1 MSMKYLEEKKNDYIT
16 RSEEILNA
24 AKAEERE
31 LTAEELKELDEI
43 NENVKK
49 IVRALEIDKALEDEK
64 TMEKKD
70 DAGAAADE
78 ESVEAK
84 EERMFEEYIRSMA
97 LGTPMNTR
105 DGELTPAVNSA
116 GATIPTTI
124 ANKIIEK
131 VYAICPI
138 LEKTTKYNVPGKIQI
153 PCYDDSTTDIEV
165 AYASE
170 FTPLASSNGKFV
182 TIELDGFLAGALSKI
197 SLSLV
202 NNSKF
207 NITDYVVKRM
217 ARAIKRFIERELLNG
232 TENKVEGLSSATN
245 VVTAAA
251 TNAITADELIDVQD
265 AVIDEYQ
272 DDAMWLMSSKTRTAL
287 RKLKDQEGRYILQD
301 DVTAPF
307 GKVLLGKP
315 VYVSDNMPEIAAG
328 NTAIIYGDMSGLASK
343 FSEQLNIQVLREKF
357 ADEHAVGVVGW
368 FEFDSKV
375 EDQQKIS
382 KLVMKAS

>member
-138 LEKTTKYNVPGKIQI
+138 LEKTTKYNPDATGR
-153 PCYDDSTTDIEV
+153 
-165 AYASE
+165 SE
-170 FTPLASSNGKFV
+170 
-182 TIELDGFLAGALSKI
+182 
-197 SLSLV
+197 
-202 NNSKF
+202 
-207 NITDYVVKRM
+207 
-217 ARAIKRFIERELLNG
+217 
-232 TENKVEGLSSATN
+232 
-245 VVTAAA
+245 
-251 TNAITADELIDVQD
+251 
-265 AVIDEYQ
+265 
-272 DDAMWLMSSKTRTAL
+272 
-287 RKLKDQEGRYILQD
+287 
-301 DVTAPF
+301 
-307 GKVLLGKP
+307 
-315 VYVSDNMPEIAAG
+315 
-328 NTAIIYGDMSGLASK
+328 
-343 FSEQLNIQVLREKF
+343 
-357 ADEHAVGVVGW
+357 
-368 FEFDSKV
+368 
-375 EDQQKIS
+375 
-382 KLVMKAS
+382 